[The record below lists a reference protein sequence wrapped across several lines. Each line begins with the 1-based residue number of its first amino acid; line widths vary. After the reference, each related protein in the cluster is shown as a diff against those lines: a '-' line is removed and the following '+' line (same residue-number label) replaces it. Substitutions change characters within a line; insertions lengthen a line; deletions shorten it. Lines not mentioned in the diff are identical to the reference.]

1 MLRIDH
7 PCARSR
13 ETEPG
18 TDRGFSKR
26 QPRDPIRRRG
36 PKADL
41 SLDRAGARPAGV
53 PPAEP
58 PSAGFVTQLSGQDD
72 GLEPG
77 AGDPV
82 DRSLS
87 EKRIAAAHQLP
98 PSSLSATLHPRYRER
113 RLCYTKTRAT
123 AVAIGER
130 RCPDPQGQPGYLRVD
145 TVHQGDAP
153 AGQGVYHIN
162 AVDQVT
168 QWEIVA
174 ATERISEAW

>member
-18 TDRGFSKR
+18 TDRGVSKR
-26 QPRDPIRRRG
+26 QPRDPIRRRS

-58 PSAGFVTQLSGQDD
+58 PGAWVVTQLSDEDD
-72 GLEPG
+72 EPEPG
-77 AGDPV
+77 ASDPV

-87 EKRIAAAHQLP
+87 KKRIAAAHNLP
-98 PSSLSATLHPRYRER
+98 ASSLS
-113 RLCYTKTRAT
+113 T
-123 AVAIGER
+123 AL
-130 RCPDPQGQPGYLRVD
+130 Y
-145 TVHQGDAP
+145 
-153 AGQGVYHIN
+153 
-162 AVDQVT
+162 
-168 QWEIVA
+168 
-174 ATERISEAW
+174 